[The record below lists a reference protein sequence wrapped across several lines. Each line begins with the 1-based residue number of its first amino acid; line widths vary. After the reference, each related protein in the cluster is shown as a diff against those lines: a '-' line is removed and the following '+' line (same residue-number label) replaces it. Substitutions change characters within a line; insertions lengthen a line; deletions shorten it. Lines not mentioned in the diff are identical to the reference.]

1 MPYDATPT
9 LRALKSFLQSQPRI
23 NTAQIGEPKSP
34 PSGKINAGVYMD
46 AIRTPEAVLDA
57 TTKVVDVLV
66 RLYLSFTRL
75 GEETELTMLQAVTEL
90 MGDVEGDFDLDGTI
104 RAVDVAGI
112 YGQGLAAEWGD
123 SEVGGVT
130 YRIVDISIPMIVDSA
145 AASLA
150 AA

>member
-9 LRALKSFLQSQPRI
+9 LRALTSFLQSQPRI
-23 NTAQIGEPKSP
+23 NTAQIGEPMSP

-46 AIRTPEAVLDA
+46 AIRTPETVLDA
-57 TTKVVDVLV
+57 TTKLVDVEV

-75 GEETELTMLQAVTEL
+75 GEETELTITQAVTEF
-90 MGDVEGDFDLDGTI
+90 MGDIESDFDLDGTI

-112 YGQGLAAEWGD
+112 YGQALTAEWGEA
-123 SEVGGVT
+123 EVGGVQ
-130 YRIVDISIPMIVDSA
+130 YRTAIVSIPMIVDSA